1 MSETFLEE
9 LQRYV
14 GFAAG
19 DEQALRSLAPHATPH
34 LRRIADE
41 FYDRLSQHEEADRV
55 FSGPEQ
61 VERLKVTLQ
70 QWMRELMSGPWDE
83 AYYERRARI
92 GRRHVQIALPQ
103 RYMFAAMDVIR
114 IELAGIAQSAFDA
127 DLDARTAVISALH
140 RIIDIELAIMLETY
154 REAFVHKV
162 QHLERL
168 EKVHLELRLAL
179 SEARYDEV
187 VEKGEALITTMDA
200 HGRILLFN
208 AKCEAVTGLARADAS
223 GRPWLEVFVPPAD
236 RDAVAEAQRAA
247 LTGTNARPYE
257 GPVAGA
263 AGAPRRVR
271 WTFTT
276 LPGGTEPV
284 VCAIGLD
291 ITDEH
296 DLAVR
301 TRRAERLA
309 ALGTM
314 AAGLAHEI
322 RNPLNAAH
330 LQLSVASRRL
340 SRGPHDEGVLQAV
353 ELADSEIA
361 RLAVLVDDFLRFA
374 RPQPLRLARTDLRA
388 VAAATVELVAPEAAA
403 ASLEL
408 TLEPGEPV
416 WAELD
421 REKMTQILLN
431 LLRNAIEASGPGGR
445 VRIAVEASGSGARL
459 VVEDDGRGLTA
470 DAPIFEP
477 FFTTKEQGT
486 GLGLSIVHRIVS
498 DHCGTVEVESR
509 PGRTVFAILLPA
521 T

>member
-1 MSETFLEE
+1 MTETFLEE
-9 LQRYV
+9 LRRYV
-14 GFAAG
+14 GFAAR
-19 DEQALRSLAPHATPH
+19 DEGALRSLAPHADSH
-34 LRRIADE
+34 LHRIAE
-41 FYDRLSQHEEADRV
+41 QFYDRLSQHEEARRV

-61 VERLKVTLQ
+61 VERLKGMLQ
-70 QWMRELMSGPWDE
+70 QWMRELMLGPWDE
-83 AYYERRARI
+83 AYYQRRARI

-114 IELAGIAQSAFDA
+114 IELASIAQAAFDA
-127 DLDARTAVISALH
+127 DLEARTAVISALH

-187 VEKGEALITTMDA
+187 VEKGEALITTMDLQ
-200 HGRILLFN
+200 GRILLFN
-208 AKCEAVTGLARADAS
+208 AKCEAVTGMARAAAA
-223 GRPWLEVFVPPAD
+223 GRPWLEVFVPAAD
-236 RDAVAEAQRAA
+236 RDAVAQAQRAA
-247 LTGTNARPYE
+247 LTGQRARPYE
-257 GPVAGA
+257 GPVEAA

-276 LPGGTEPV
+276 LPGGAEPV
-284 VCAIGLD
+284 TCAIGLD
-291 ITDEH
+291 VTDEH

-330 LQLSVASRRL
+330 LQLNVASRRL
-340 SRGPHDEGVLQAV
+340 ARGAHDEGVLQAV
-353 ELADSEIA
+353 QLADSEMS
-361 RLAVLVDDFLRFA
+361 RLAVLVEDFLRFA

-388 VAAATVELVAPEAAA
+388 VAAATVDLVTPEAAS
-403 ASLEL
+403 ASIAL
-408 TLEPGEPV
+408 TLDPGEPV

-421 REKMTQILLN
+421 REKMTQVLLN
-431 LLRNAIEASGPGGR
+431 LLRNAVEAGGPGGR
-445 VRIAVEASGSGARL
+445 VRVSVEGSGLGARL
-459 VVEDDGRGLTA
+459 MVEDDGRGLPG

-498 DHCGTVEVESR
+498 DHGGTVEVDSR
-509 PGRTVFAILLPA
+509 PGRTLFAIILPA